1 MPWSMPLP
9 PMQPTQEDIEMHRKA
24 ERMIEALEKE
34 KERQRLRDQFA
45 AAALTGLL
53 DGSDDVGEDW
63 DYRVIACRDAY
74 NWADAMLEA
83 REQKRPE
90 PPEVKP

>member
-9 PMQPTQEDIEMHRKA
+9 PMQPRDSRPAGDRCDVT
-24 ERMIEALEKE
+24 
-34 KERQRLRDQFA
+34 LRDHFA

-53 DGSDDVGEDW
+53 DGSDDVGQDW
-63 DYRVIACRDAY
+63 EYRVIACRDAY

-83 REQKRPE
+83 RNQKPSAQ
-90 PPEVKP
+90 

>member
-1 MPWSMPLP
+1 
-9 PMQPTQEDIEMHRKA
+9 MQPTQEDIDMCRKA
-24 ERMIEALEKE
+24 EQMIEALEKE
-34 KERQRLRDQFA
+34 KERQRLRDRFA

-53 DGSDDVGEDW
+53 DGSDDVGQDW

-83 REQKRPE
+83 REKKRPE
-90 PPEVKP
+90 PPEVTP

>member
-1 MPWSMPLP
+1 MPWSMPMP

-24 ERMIEALEKE
+24 EQMIEALEKE

-53 DGSDDVGEDW
+53 ASDQYDRLVTAA
-63 DYRVIACRDAY
+63 DYADAAY
-74 NWADAMLEA
+74 EMADAMLAA
-83 REQKRPE
+83 REAK
-90 PPEVKP
+90 